1 MGQGQGSLPS
11 VIVEGSRTVRPTI
24 IVPLAP
30 QGMIRSECVPA
41 GKWARMG
48 HDVPRRTGGTQV
60 RERVWLRCPKKLG
73 LEPA

>member
-41 GKWARMG
+41 GKWARMVMTCLG
-48 HDVPRRTGGTQV
+48 VPAGRRSGSACG
-60 RERVWLRCPKKLG
+60 
-73 LEPA
+73 